1 MRGHAF
7 TVLAA
12 WLAFVPAAVHGS
24 GYEFDGVGAR
34 AVARGG
40 AVTAAATDWTAIY
53 WNPAGLAG
61 GDRHVGVEA
70 RAGKMYSK
78 DGNSFNVLGTNPFDK
93 TRASSGFAF
102 GSVGAVIPL
111 TEDSALGTGIY
122 TPLMQ
127 GSKFRDATS
136 DPAVLADSLDYE
148 SSVLAAVGN
157 ISYARRLGERL
168 SAGVGVNTLYG
179 DLGSESDIHWTA
191 LAAFVPELASVANKT
206 QRNVSDASGYGVE
219 AVGGLRYAV
228 NGDWAVGLVAR
239 SGATI
244 KLKGEEELFLDGV
257 SQDKSD
263 FEYPVKHPATTAVG
277 VLWRASDSLTLTFDC
292 AQTWWKGFS
301 SAMTYSKPSSFL
313 ANRANSY
320 DWDNSVKF
328 RLGALRRLSE
338 RYEAMAGYAFDTFAI
353 DGGSVDF
360 STAIDVPMHR
370 FSGAVTRK
378 GDVFDGTLAAL
389 VGGGKRTSEGVEY
402 SVWGWYV
409 MGEGKYRF

>member
-1 MRGHAF
+1 MRTCVF
-7 TVLAA
+7 ITVAA
-12 WLAFVPAAVHGS
+12 WLAFVPATVHAS

-53 WNPAGLAG
+53 WNPAGLAAAG
-61 GDRHVGVEA
+61 ERHLGVEA
-70 RAGKMYSK
+70 RAGRMYSK
-78 DGNSFNVLGTNPFDK
+78 DGNSFNVLTSNPFDR

-111 TEDSALGTGIY
+111 TDDSAIGTGIY

-127 GSKFRDATS
+127 GSKFS
-136 DPAVLADSLDYE
+136 DTAPGDLVAESLNYE

-157 ISYARRLGERL
+157 VSYARRLGERF
-168 SAGVGVNTLYG
+168 SAGIGVNALYG
-179 DLGSESDIHWTA
+179 DLGSDSEILWGA
-191 LAAFVPELASVANKT
+191 AIPGLAGMVQAN
-206 QRNVSDASGYGVE
+206 RSDASGYGVE
-219 AVGGLRYAV
+219 GVAGLRYAV
-228 NGDWAVGLVAR
+228 NGDWAIGLVAR

-244 KLKGEEELFLDGV
+244 KLKGEEEVFLNGA
-257 SQDKSD
+257 SSAKSD
-263 FEYPVKHPATTAVG
+263 FEYPVKHPATTAIG

-292 AQTWWKGFS
+292 AQAWWKGFS
-301 SAMTYSKPSSFL
+301 SALTYSTPSALL
-313 ANRANSY
+313 ANRTNSY

-328 RLGALRRLSE
+328 RLGALKRIDE

-378 GDVFDGTLAAL
+378 GEVFDATLAAL
-389 VGGGKRTSEGVEY
+389 AGGGKRTSEGVEY